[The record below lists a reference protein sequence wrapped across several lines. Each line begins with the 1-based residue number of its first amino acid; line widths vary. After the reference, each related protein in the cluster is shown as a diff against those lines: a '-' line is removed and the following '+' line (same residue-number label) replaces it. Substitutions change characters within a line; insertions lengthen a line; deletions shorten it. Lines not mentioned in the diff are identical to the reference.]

1 MVTRNKPK
9 VCLRVTIVGSR
20 REQTMVTR
28 STTIVGLCPTMDK
41 DLEIKLVILKK
52 VKIKKNGT
60 SFTFLY

>member
-1 MVTRNKPK
+1 MV
-9 VCLRVTIVGSR
+9 CSLR
-20 REQTMVTR
+20 EP
-28 STTIVGLCPTMDK
+28 TIVGLCPTMDK